1 MTAAGIYLIICAG
14 LIWLIAPT
22 VRRWDAL
29 AEERRRERDWVK
41 WQRYIDEAVKRE
53 ADEVWAATER
63 AVGMEPFPIPVIG
76 DGQAAHIFRH
86 QLDDPEA
93 VERFIGGAA

>member
-1 MTAAGIYLIICAG
+1 MTAAGMFLIVCAG

-22 VRRWDAL
+22 VRRWDA
-29 AEERRRERDWVK
+29 AKERRRQERDWAK
-41 WQRYIDEAVKRE
+41 WQRLVGEAVKRE
-53 ADEVWAATER
+53 ADAIWAATER
-63 AVGMEPFPIPVIG
+63 AVGMEPFPIPAIG

-86 QLDDPEA
+86 QLDDPDA